1 MNGFN
6 VGAAVAA
13 VLAGHLL
20 VDRHGRHPALLMGSL
35 LFALGGG
42 VQGSA
47 QNRAMLIVGR
57 VVAGIGV
64 GITSSA
70 GPAFISEVAP
80 EKIRGMLVGIYQ
92 NNVCLAIVAA
102 AVLNYA
108 VHDTVLGW
116 RLSLGLQVATGPY
129 LGVHKLTEVLE
140 KGSWKARI
148 VTLDHTP
155 SGTLIVTLHPR
166 PLNP

>member
-1 MNGFN
+1 MAFWEGLTVNGFN
-6 VGAAVAA
+6 IGAAVAA

-20 VDRHGRHPALLMGSL
+20 VDRYGRHPALLVGSL
-35 LFALGGG
+35 LFAFGGG
-42 VQGSA
+42 VQGFA
-47 QNRAMLIVGR
+47 QGREMLIIGR
-57 VVAGIGV
+57 VIAGVGV

-108 VHDTVLGW
+108 VHDTALGW
-116 RLSLGLQVATGPY
+116 RWSLGLQVATWSQESP
-129 LGVHKLTEVLE
+129 E
-140 KGSWKARI
+140 
-148 VTLDHTP
+148 
-155 SGTLIVTLHPR
+155 GTLL
-166 PLNP
+166 